1 MPTAPK
7 EAYDRITST
16 GTAWETLR
24 ADKIFANLTLEK
36 YRALIAPS
44 LTSRATIARLENEL
58 LAAQNQRD
66 DADKVSL
73 AAQQLVIAAIKG
85 DPDEGEDGVLYEA
98 MGYIRKSERKTG
110 LHRGTKTTT
119 TPTP

>member
-7 EAYDRITST
+7 EAYDRITT
-16 GTAWETLR
+16 TATAWETLR
-24 ADKIFANLTLEK
+24 ADKVFANLTLDK
-36 YRALIAPS
+36 YRALTAPS
-44 LTSRATIARLENEL
+44 LTTRATIARLENEL

-73 AAQQLVIAAIKG
+73 AAQQLVVAAVKG
-85 DPDEGEDGVLYEA
+85 DPEEGENGVLYEA

-110 LHRGTKTTT
+110 LHRGTKTA
-119 TPTP
+119 TPQP